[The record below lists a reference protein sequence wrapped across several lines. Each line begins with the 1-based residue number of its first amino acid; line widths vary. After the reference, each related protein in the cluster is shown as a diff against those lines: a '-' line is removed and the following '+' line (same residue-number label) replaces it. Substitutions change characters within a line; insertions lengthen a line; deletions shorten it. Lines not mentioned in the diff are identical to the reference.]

1 MKINRYMV
9 NEEIYIENEEAYI
22 EINNPSLCII
32 CLEILDESA
41 IDICSNCDIKCH
53 KKCLNEWYKNK
64 KRKICPICLKSDK
77 FYKRQTNIRNI
88 NEENNN
94 EENNEEEKNE
104 EEKNE
109 EENNDEEDEEI
120 INNMYRGD
128 NRLLFYNNY
137 LRRNLIINMATNLF
151 SPKAC
156 CIYFVLFTYLLYL
169 YDIR

>member
-32 CLEILDESA
+32 CLEILDDSA

-53 KKCLNEWYKNK
+53 KKCLSEWYKSK
-64 KRKICPICLKSDK
+64 KRKICPICLKTDK

-88 NEENNN
+88 NEENNEENNN
-94 EENNEEEKNE
+94 EENNEEENNE
-104 EEKNE
+104 EEE
-109 EENNDEEDEEI
+109 EEEEDEEI

-137 LRRNLIINMATNLF
+137 LRRNLIINMAGNLL